1 MGLFKFF
8 NKKPKFVDDTFGE
21 LGYTTFKDATK
32 NFYDGEVV
40 FQEQK
45 IGVVI
50 DSDEQGPTKKQK
62 EFFKKL
68 DYEYHNIK
76 NDIIIPFLK
85 KESENN
91 ISNSGIDNFDDEFE
105 LDSIVIGRY
114 EYELTEWTIT
124 YNSNSLKHYLS
135 VCFKGMKPEYLTIDG

>member
-8 NKKPKFVDDTFGE
+8 NKKPKFIDGTFGE

-50 DSDEQGPTKKQK
+50 DSDEQDPTKK
-62 EFFKKL
+62 
-68 DYEYHNIK
+68 
-76 NDIIIPFLK
+76 
-85 KESENN
+85 
-91 ISNSGIDNFDDEFE
+91 
-105 LDSIVIGRY
+105 
-114 EYELTEWTIT
+114 
-124 YNSNSLKHYLS
+124 
-135 VCFKGMKPEYLTIDG
+135 